1 MLIREK
7 EERLSVVKN
16 TLHES
21 QLDTGKRNIWLSGF
35 AAVELQ
41 PIGEKVYFVLYVPT
55 HLRFTYKT

>member
-35 AAVELQ
+35 AAVELP
-41 PIGEKVYFVLYVPT
+41 PIGAKVYFVLYVPI
-55 HLRFTYKT
+55 H